1 MYTPAEQKALTSLF
15 APVVPPFTISRTAMK
30 KVAAEKLAELREALP
45 NKELY
50 WIVLEEELADLLGAP
65 SVH

>member
-30 KVAAEKLAELREALP
+30 KVAAEKLAELREDLP
-45 NKELY
+45 Y

-65 SVH
+65 TAH